1 MKQGTRTYGNIT
13 FDEKR
18 QRWVMQNVEP
28 HVVIRLK
35 QIFTKIPVYETQKF
49 TLPFKDDISADLKWF
64 MSRYPLEIS
73 QSDLR
78 RLNRTNKRYY
88 QHQASCESILLPD
101 YVPLNRVGLKVG
113 QVLREY
119 QKVAVD
125 FAESVKRMLLIDEM
139 GLGKTYEGLAMAM
152 IKGRLPLVIVV
163 EPHLQKQW
171 AKKAASYIDLR
182 VHSLKGNTPYS
193 LPEADIYL
201 VKYNQL
207 SPWND
212 VLCRGWV
219 KGLVFDE
226 VQNLRTG
233 VDSAKGAA
241 AAALCRSVD
250 FVVGMTGT
258 LIYNYGIEAWNII
271 NIISPGLLG
280 SKDEFVREWCRQ
292 DFSSDKGI
300 IKDPDAFGAYLR
312 EIQFMLRR
320 RRIDVGQES
329 KQARPET
336 IKADVDEKGL
346 SDWESLAE
354 QLAMNVVSST
364 GRDRRHEA
372 GQFDLRL
379 RQMTGVAKARSSA
392 AFSRMLVESGTP
404 VVLFGHHHEV
414 YEIWEKE
421 LADLKPAFHTGR
433 ETPSKKEES
442 LRRFKSGETDII
454 IMALRSGTGIDDL
467 QYRCQNI
474 VFGEL
479 DWSPSLHEQCIRR
492 LDRDGQDWTVR
503 TYYMVS
509 DFGSDPSMLDVLGI
523 KEDQCR
529 GIQDPGEAPIA
540 KQADNSRVQKMAKDF
555 LARRGKSVKDLPE
568 SEMSM
573 SNEKLAACL

>member
-1 MKQGTRTYGNIT
+1 
-13 FDEKR
+13 
-18 QRWVMQNVEP
+18 
-28 HVVIRLK
+28 
-35 QIFTKIPVYETQKF
+35 
-49 TLPFKDDISADLKWF
+49 
-64 MSRYPLEIS
+64 
-73 QSDLR
+73 
-78 RLNRTNKRYY
+78 
-88 QHQASCESILLPD
+88 
-101 YVPLNRVGLKVG
+101 
-113 QVLREY
+113 
-119 QKVAVD
+119 
-125 FAESVKRMLLIDEM
+125 
-139 GLGKTYEGLAMAM
+139 
-152 IKGRLPLVIVV
+152 
-163 EPHLQKQW
+163 
-171 AKKAASYIDLR
+171 
-182 VHSLKGNTPYS
+182 
-193 LPEADIYL
+193 
-201 VKYNQL
+201 
-207 SPWND
+207 
-212 VLCRGWV
+212 
-219 KGLVFDE
+219 
-226 VQNLRTG
+226 
-233 VDSAKGAA
+233 
-241 AAALCRSVD
+241 
-250 FVVGMTGT
+250 
-258 LIYNYGIEAWNII
+258 
-271 NIISPGLLG
+271 
-280 SKDEFVREWCRQ
+280 
-292 DFSSDKGI
+292 
-300 IKDPDAFGAYLR
+300 
-312 EIQFMLRR
+312 
-320 RRIDVGQES
+320 
-329 KQARPET
+329 
-336 IKADVDEKGL
+336 
-346 SDWESLAE
+346 
-354 QLAMNVVSST
+354 MNVVSST

-392 AFSRMLVESGTP
+392 AFARMLVESGTP

-529 GIQDPGEAPIA
+529 GIQDPGEAPVA